1 MIFDK
6 EMKYKVGDRLVLHS
20 GKTVLVQKVDARH
33 GEYHVLNADDE
44 EDFEII
50 KEREVVV
57 NLGGYDNV
65 MEMAVNEN
73 IEEAQKEQEAEELA
87 VAETPAADEDD
98 DEDEEEVARLKALYN
113 QLEEEAQK
121 NAEKA
126 KNIVEDATKEA
137 DLIAGVVAADEELLR
152 AEKEVAEAEAAMAE
166 LELAMLDPE
175 LSVDEA
181 LESLDKEMAEA
192 EEAVAVLNVEKP
204 EEKAEEVAE
213 EPVEVVEE
221 KTVEE
226 EPIIEEII
234 LSEVG
239 SEEPVEEKVE
249 ETVEPEPVAEAEPEV
264 AVDPEAERIAALH
277 ELYNSIPQVKCESL
291 PGLSLKEDKLL
302 RYSGWKEKSY
312 AYGKGRRKKSLMK
325 GWKQS

>member
-175 LSVDEA
+175 LSVDDA

-192 EEAVAVLNVEKP
+192 EEAVAVLNAEKP
-204 EEKAEEVAE
+204 EEKAEEVA
-213 EPVEVVEE
+213 
-221 KTVEE
+221 E

-249 ETVEPEPVAEAEPEV
+249 ETVEPEPVAETEPEV